1 MQLIWVGDSFPSKEK
16 NNKNNNYQLDSSR
29 TTDSISYL
37 YNPDET
43 PQKEEMENST
53 ISKLNDNNYFKDEE
67 NRTLIDN
74 LKEQKIKNN
83 HNNIYFK
90 KRLSIILC
98 VIYSILFLINV
109 PKIPL
114 KIGEEQKIESLIKND
129 FNKKINIL
137 INQFIF
143 SNECEN
149 KCGTT
154 GYLLEFSINK
164 TYLLKWLI
172 GFSYF
177 IIKCICFVYSNNDN
191 INTHYLLDK
200 NKINVIQKISMLFF
214 PLSLFY
220 YDFKN
225 NISYT
230 EVKTERI
237 NDKEIS
243 FFIMTKKRFSMI
255 DYVEGLIPTL
265 FYFLISI
272 NYDNMERIINIF
284 NIRKSKL
291 KKVI

>member
-83 HNNIYFK
+83 HNNIFFK

-149 KCGTT
+149 NCGTT

>member
-37 YNPDET
+37 YNPDEI
-43 PQKEEMENST
+43 PQKEEMENAT

-83 HNNIYFK
+83 HNNIFFK

-149 KCGTT
+149 NCGTT

>member
-37 YNPDET
+37 YNPDEI

-83 HNNIYFK
+83 HNNIFFK

-149 KCGTT
+149 NCGTT

>member
-83 HNNIYFK
+83 HNNIFFK

-129 FNKKINIL
+129 FNKKINKS
-137 INQFIF
+137 IF
-143 SNECEN
+143 
-149 KCGTT
+149 
-154 GYLLEFSINK
+154 
-164 TYLLKWLI
+164 
-172 GFSYF
+172 
-177 IIKCICFVYSNNDN
+177 
-191 INTHYLLDK
+191 
-200 NKINVIQKISMLFF
+200 
-214 PLSLFY
+214 
-220 YDFKN
+220 
-225 NISYT
+225 
-230 EVKTERI
+230 
-237 NDKEIS
+237 
-243 FFIMTKKRFSMI
+243 
-255 DYVEGLIPTL
+255 
-265 FYFLISI
+265 
-272 NYDNMERIINIF
+272 
-284 NIRKSKL
+284 
-291 KKVI
+291 

>member
-1 MQLIWVGDSFPSKEK
+1 M
-16 NNKNNNYQLDSSR
+16 
-29 TTDSISYL
+29 
-37 YNPDET
+37 
-43 PQKEEMENST
+43 
-53 ISKLNDNNYFKDEE
+53 
-67 NRTLIDN
+67 
-74 LKEQKIKNN
+74 
-83 HNNIYFK
+83 
-90 KRLSIILC
+90 
-98 VIYSILFLINV
+98 
-109 PKIPL
+109 
-114 KIGEEQKIESLIKND
+114 
-129 FNKKINIL
+129 

-149 KCGTT
+149 NCGTT

>member
-37 YNPDET
+37 YNPDEI

-83 HNNIYFK
+83 HNNIFFK

-114 KIGEEQKIESLIKND
+114 KIGEEQKIESLIQND

-149 KCGTT
+149 NCGTT

-230 EVKTERI
+230 ELKTERI